1 MQLIESYRLV
11 LRLLTEYIQKCEI
24 EGNYPEAK
32 KARSKM
38 EEIKIKETI
47 RQQNQIRFIQEEELL
62 QVENAQ
68 KQQFIEFTNA
78 WDNYMADYEA
88 TAYMSLEKLKVT
100 S

>member
-1 MQLIESYRLV
+1 
-11 LRLLTEYIQKCEI
+11 
-24 EGNYPEAK
+24 
-32 KARSKM
+32 M

-88 TAYMSLEKLKVT
+88 TAYMSLEKLKVMICNYFLA
-100 S
+100 

>member
-1 MQLIESYRLV
+1 
-11 LRLLTEYIQKCEI
+11 
-24 EGNYPEAK
+24 
-32 KARSKM
+32 M

-88 TAYMSLEKLKVT
+88 TAYMSLEKLKVMIGNYFLA
-100 S
+100 